1 MEKQGL
7 GSIAIQ
13 IDTDQ
18 IQRYYDNDDN
28 AEGTNSNALVY
39 ASKALQNDKAFVR
52 QVMANLTKATHAKTQ
67 EIQTL
72 KAEIDKLT
80 SLLSVRVHNLE
91 TNEDE
96 IIFPPEDTL
105 RDSKKRKREAT
116 GNGTSVEAKM
126 HRQDKKIKV
135 KIEEAQEDLEDAN
148 EVTEQTALM
157 LNSWQTKF
165 DDLVELAKKHG
176 APVAE
181 IGAIRARRWN
191 E

>member
-1 MEKQGL
+1 MAAVQQEGWVL
-7 GSIAIQ
+7 GYTSAALQ
-13 IDTDQ
+13 
-18 IQRYYDNDDN
+18 NDREIVMAAVQQN
-28 AEGTNSNALVY
+28 GTALKH
-39 ASKALQNDKAFVR
+39 ASATLQNDKAFVC
-52 QVMANLTKATHAKTQ
+52 QVMANITKATRVKTE
-67 EIQTL
+67 EIQLL

-96 IIFPPEDTL
+96 IIFPPENTL
-105 RDSKKRKREAT
+105 HDSKKRKREAIS
-116 GNGTSVEAKM
+116 NGTSVEAKM
-126 HRQDKKIKV
+126 HRLDKKIKV

-148 EVTEQTALM
+148 EVTAQTALM